1 MVIDTYGHHSC
12 SAWGAGQHLP
22 WKSFIR
28 VPRFLTRAAVA
39 HPMMKTVAASS
50 WPPLVDPAGPGPVI
64 ATRNDQIISCHHRLV
79 VRDGETYGY
88 RLADSE
94 IARFAVISISTIL
107 QMPPSSILVRW
118 MRLVI
123 CMVVLARNTNLRY
136 PVWMSMSVRSLMQSN
151 VVRSIIRMRIGWC
164 ALRLIMDILT
174 KVGTAVPIRCY
185 DVPSS
190 VHCD

>member
-1 MVIDTYGHHSC
+1 
-12 SAWGAGQHLP
+12 
-22 WKSFIR
+22 
-28 VPRFLTRAAVA
+28 
-39 HPMMKTVAASS
+39 
-50 WPPLVDPAGPGPVI
+50 
-64 ATRNDQIISCHHRLV
+64 
-79 VRDGETYGY
+79 
-88 RLADSE
+88 
-94 IARFAVISISTIL
+94 
-107 QMPPSSILVRW
+107 